1 MKKIIPIL
9 ILAITLTACSPRY
22 HESNSYPHPTPIS
35 CNIRYEVTGSI
46 GDIIFTETAYLIEYI
61 DGDGEY
67 VFLQNVD
74 LPWTYSTTMEY
85 IPSDSIY
92 HILDTKVYLSADADS
107 SAAIAAGGYIKV
119 EIYKDNFLW
128 GVDSDSDNYS
138 IHASV
143 EGNLESTFA
152 D

>member
-1 MKKIIPIL
+1 MKKLIPIL
-9 ILAITLTACSPRY
+9 LLVTLLTACSSKY
-22 HESNSYPHPTPIS
+22 HESDYHPLQTPVS

-46 GDIIFTETAYLIEYI
+46 GDIVFTDKAYLIEYI

-67 VFLQNVD
+67 VYLQNVD

-85 IPSDSIY
+85 IPSTSSY
-92 HILDTKVYLSADADS
+92 PVLGTRVYLSAHADN
-107 SAAIAAGGYIKV
+107 SAAIAAGGHIEAK
-119 EIYKDNFLW
+119 IYKDGFLW
-128 GVDSDSDNYS
+128 GADSDSDDYS
-138 IHASV
+138 IRASV